1 MKSVVEKV
9 CVLLF
14 FISVVLFAQPL
25 EIFVS
30 IAPQSYLMERIGGTR
45 VHVHIMVPEG
55 KNPHTYEPT
64 PSQLVLL
71 GKATIWFTVGLE
83 FESVLVKKIEK
94 SYPALRFVDT
104 SQGINKR
111 VLSEEEIMEH
121 EHDDHDEDKA
131 GALDPHIWMSLRLAK
146 IQALHIRDALI
157 SLDQA
162 GKSLY
167 EANYM
172 ALIRE
177 LDEVDREIST
187 MLAPCRGRSFF
198 VYHPVLGYFADDY
211 GLRQM
216 AIEIEGKEPSSR
228 VLSKVIQ
235 RARKEKIRIIFVQE
249 GFSRRSAEAVARA
262 INGRVEEI
270 NPLSADY
277 LAMFQRIA
285 KVLVDVWK

>member
-1 MKSVVEKV
+1 MRGVWKKV
-9 CVLLF
+9 CMLLCF
-14 FISVVLFAQPL
+14 VSVALFAKPL
-25 EIFVS
+25 EVFVS
-30 IAPQSYLMERIGGTR
+30 IAPQCYLVERVGGER
-45 VHVHIMVPEG
+45 VHVHIMVPAA

-71 GKATIWFTVGLE
+71 GKAAIWFTIGLE
-83 FESVLVKKIEK
+83 FETVLVRKIEK

-111 VLSEEEIMEH
+111 LFSEEEIGEY

-162 GKSLY
+162 GKNIY
-167 EANYM
+167 EANYL
-172 ALIRE
+172 ALVRE
-177 LDEVDREIST
+177 LDEVDREISA
-187 MLAPCRGRSFF
+187 MLIPYKGRSFF
-198 VYHPVLGYFADDY
+198 IYHPVLGYFADDY
-211 GLRQM
+211 GLRQR
-216 AIEIEGKEPSSR
+216 AVEIEGKEPSSR

-235 RARKEKIRIIFVQE
+235 RARQERIRIIFVQE

-270 NPLSADY
+270 NPLSVDY
-277 LAMFQRIA
+277 LGMFRRIA
-285 KVLVDVWK
+285 KALVDVWK